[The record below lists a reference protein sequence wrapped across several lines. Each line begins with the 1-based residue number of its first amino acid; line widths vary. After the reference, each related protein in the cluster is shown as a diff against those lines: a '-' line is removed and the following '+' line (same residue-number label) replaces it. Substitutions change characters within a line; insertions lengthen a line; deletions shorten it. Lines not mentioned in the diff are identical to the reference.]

1 MRDEKGGRSEDRGQR
16 REREGERERER
27 RAETYTIPAVVLLKT
42 IRTQVERDIASL
54 WHIVQIAIK
63 HQSEYTTEKKR

>member
-1 MRDEKGGRSEDRGQR
+1 MREERSEDRGQR
-16 REREGERERER
+16 RERER

-54 WHIVQIAIK
+54 WHIVQISIK
-63 HQSEYTTEKKR
+63 YQSEYTTEKKR